1 MMLALGVL
9 SVILSI
15 MQTSKATESKGLTC
29 ETDYWLTIN
38 CSLDPKT
45 IPNRSEHTSYWLEFH
60 FQDIQDNIKIYNCSL
75 TEKENGYYCR
85 FKAVKLPYFPTFSS
99 ALYFAVYLSY
109 LENGLKKSSVLDHKF
124 YPVKHIRPI
133 NPHNLT
139 LEVVN
144 RSYHFKWVSGY
155 EEHTYESS
163 LPRLYKF
170 FYHKEQQDTVLSP
183 QFFKTECSIPEHD
196 LEAGI
201 RYVSWV
207 CTEISNQN
215 NDYKGVGS
223 SCSSPITWSTTPTE
237 KVTPDPTAPLL
248 SSIVTVICLGA
259 VALIFMLLCPA
270 ARMKIKKVTWVATP
284 SPFFQPLFHNHQ
296 GNFKDWVSR
305 GDVQI
310 TYSEEI
316 SKIDMMTEIRAEEK
330 CLQKFSS
337 TYSSPQYHTPYVSPA
352 SEVWA
357 PFQISETQS
366 VGSISCKDLDF
377 LPEEP
382 AVEEPTM
389 LCLTMFEPITVE
401 GLLCMDDLEF
411 SQEDLEPPEP
421 ETTAPKP
428 AAFPQNYCTLTN
440 TPTGL
445 IPTLTT
451 GPSGPELT
459 TEASEHALN
468 LQIQENTDE
477 LVPLSL
483 DSLQLSMD

>member
-1 MMLALGVL
+1 MLF
-9 SVILSI
+9 
-15 MQTSKATESKGLTC
+15 T
-29 ETDYWLTIN
+29 
-38 CSLDPKT
+38 
-45 IPNRSEHTSYWLEFH
+45 
-60 FQDIQDNIKIYNCSL
+60 
-75 TEKENGYYCR
+75 
-85 FKAVKLPYFPTFSS
+85 FPTWRM
-99 ALYFAVYLSY
+99 ALRSLQ
-109 LENGLKKSSVLDHKF
+109 
-124 YPVKHIRPI
+124 PI

-170 FYHKEQQDTVLSP
+170 FYHKEQQDTVSLVN
-183 QFFKTECSIPEHD
+183 KLLCSIPEHD

-223 SCSSPITWSTTPTE
+223 SCSSPITWSTTPTGIYR
-237 KVTPDPTAPLL
+237 DNFNTA
-248 SSIVTVICLGA
+248 VIN
-259 VALIFMLLCPA
+259 
-270 ARMKIKKVTWVATP
+270 RIKKVTWVATP

-296 GNFKDWVSR
+296 GNFKVR
-305 GDVQI
+305 
-310 TYSEEI
+310 
-316 SKIDMMTEIRAEEK
+316 M
-330 CLQKFSS
+330 
-337 TYSSPQYHTPYVSPA
+337 
-352 SEVWA
+352 
-357 PFQISETQS
+357 
-366 VGSISCKDLDF
+366 
-377 LPEEP
+377 
-382 AVEEPTM
+382 
-389 LCLTMFEPITVE
+389 
-401 GLLCMDDLEF
+401 
-411 SQEDLEPPEP
+411 EDLEPPEP